1 MSAVPL
7 ASACPADPCIVF
19 DGLALAYRGHLA
31 LQGLS
36 GAVQRGSLTAI
47 VGPNGSGKT
56 TLMKGIAGLL
66 RPASGRCAVALG
78 LRVAYQPQ
86 SSGLD
91 RAFPARVVDVVS
103 LGLWPRRGLLGRHR
117 KEDRQALLAALD
129 AVGLAGHAQRPIDT
143 LSGGQLQRALFARTL
158 LQDADLILLDEPF
171 SAIDERTVQDLV
183 GIILRWHAE
192 GRTVLVV
199 VHDVDLVR
207 RHFPQTLLL
216 GGCVVDWGATPRVLT
231 PENILRARQ
240 GHPQTAAADA
250 WREAAR

>member
-7 ASACPADPCIVF
+7 SPSSPADPCIVF
-19 DGLALAYRGHLA
+19 DGLALAYRDHLA

-56 TLMKGIAGLL
+56 TLMKSIAGLL
-66 RPASGRCAVALG
+66 GPASGRCAVSPG

-86 SSGLD
+86 LSGLD
-91 RAFPARVVDVVS
+91 RAFPARVIDVVS

-117 KEDRQALLAALD
+117 QEDRRAMLAALD
-129 AVGLAGHAQRPIDT
+129 TVGLAGHAQRPVDT

-171 SAIDERTVQDLV
+171 SAIDERTVRDLV
-183 GIILRWHAE
+183 GIIRRWHE
-192 GRTVLVV
+192 QGRTVLVV
-199 VHDVDLVR
+199 VHDFDLVR
-207 RHFPQTLLL
+207 QHFPETLLL
-216 GGCVVDWGATPRVLT
+216 AGCVVDWGATPQVLT
-231 PENILRARQ
+231 PENIRRARQ
-240 GHPQTAAADA
+240 GHAQAPVEDV
-250 WREAAR
+250 WREATR